1 MADNNEARQLAIQRW
16 GQLKTERS
24 SWWSHWQEITT
35 YILPRSGRYFRQDRN
50 KGDKRNNNIYDNTG
64 IRALRTLG
72 AGLMGGATSPARP
85 WFRLGT
91 PDSDLND
98 FQPVKLWLDDVS
110 KRMHKVFQKSNTYR
124 ALHQMYEELGAFG
137 TAASIILPDFQNVI
151 HHYPLTIGEYAIA
164 TDAQGTVCTIYR
176 EFEMQVS
183 AMVKEFGL
191 ANCSMTVQNLFN
203 KGVGLDQWIPVIH
216 AIEPRAAR
224 DPRMKTPQNMAWKS
238 LHFELTGDSKKL
250 LRESGFKQFPAVC
263 PRWAVAGGDVYG
275 NSPGM
280 EALGDIK
287 QLQHEQLRKANG
299 IDYMTNPPL
308 QVPVSMKNQDIN
320 RLPGGITY
328 IDTGAGGSGAIK
340 SAFDVSL
347 NLEHLLED
355 IRDCR
360 GRINSAF
367 FADMFMMLDSNTNPN
382 MTATEV
388 AERHE
393 EKMLMIGPVL
403 ERLSN
408 ELLYPLIETTFTHML
423 EAGMIPPPPPD
434 MQGQALNVELISMLA
449 QAQRA
454 IGTNSVDRFV
464 QSMGVVAQMKPEVL
478 DNFDPDQ
485 WADSYSDML
494 GVDPKLIVAGPQ
506 VAMIRQARAKAQAA
520 QAQAAAMQQQSQT
533 AKNLAQAP
541 TQGGKSNG
549 LQDMMNQFSGYGSPS
564 GTEV

>member
-1 MADNNEARQLAIQRW
+1 MADNNETRQHAIQRW

-24 SWWSHWQEITT
+24 SWWSHWQEIST
-35 YILPRSGRYFRQDRN
+35 YIRPRSGRFFRQDRN
-50 KGDKRNNNIYDNTG
+50 KGDRRNKNIYDNTG
-64 IRALRTLG
+64 TLALKKLG

-91 PDSDLND
+91 PNSDLND
-98 FQPVKLWLDDVS
+98 FQPVKLWLNDVS
-110 KRMHKVFQKSNTYR
+110 RRMHTVFQKSNTYR
-124 ALHQMYEELGAFG
+124 SLHQMYEELGAFG

-164 TDAQGTVCTIYR
+164 TDAQGKVCTIYR
-176 EFEMQVS
+176 EFEMTVS
-183 AMVKEFGL
+183 AMVKEFGYK
-191 ANCSMTVQNLFN
+191 NCSLTVRCLYD
-203 KGVGLDQWIPVIH
+203 KGMGLDQWIPLIH
-216 AIEPRAAR
+216 AIEPRADR
-224 DPRMKTPQNMAWKS
+224 DPSKKNATNMAWKS
-238 LHFELTGDSKKL
+238 IYFELSGDGSTF
-250 LRESGFKQFPAVC
+250 LRESGYKQFPAVC
-263 PRWAVAGGDVYG
+263 PRWAVEGGDIYG

-280 EALGDIK
+280 DALGDIK
-287 QLQHEQLRKANG
+287 QLQHEQLRKANT
-299 IDYMTNPPL
+299 IDFQSNPPL
-308 QVPVSMKNQDIN
+308 QVPTAMKNQDIN
-320 RLPGGITY
+320 RLPGGITF
-328 IDTGAGGSGAIK
+328 IDPGAGGATIK
-340 SAFDVSL
+340 SAFEV
-347 NLEHLLED
+347 NLDLEDLLAD

-367 FADMFMMLDSNTNPN
+367 FADMFLMMDSNVNPN

-423 EAGMIPPPPPD
+423 EAGLVPPAPPD
-434 MQGQALNVELISMLA
+434 MQGQSLNVELISMLA

-464 QSMGVVAQMKPEVL
+464 HSMGEVAQMKPEVL

-485 WADSYSDML
+485 WADTYSDML
-494 GVDPKLIVAGPQ
+494 GVDPKLIVSSDQ
-506 VAMIRQARAKAQAA
+506 VAAIRDARQKAQAA
-520 QAQAAAMQQQSQT
+520 QAKAAAMQQQSQT

-541 TQGGKSNG
+541 TGGGQPNA

-564 GTEV
+564 GAEV